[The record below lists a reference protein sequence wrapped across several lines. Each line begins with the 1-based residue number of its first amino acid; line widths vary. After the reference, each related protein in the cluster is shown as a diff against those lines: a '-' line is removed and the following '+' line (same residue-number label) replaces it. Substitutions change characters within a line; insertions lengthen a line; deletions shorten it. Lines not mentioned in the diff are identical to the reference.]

1 MLKGGN
7 VKAER
12 ERTDGLFLRA
22 PLLPTLQYESILRF
36 VYACKVKKCQNEIY
50 NKIYVCTNI
59 IICNAIQTVEFQLF
73 YVSETNVFH
82 AY

>member
-22 PLLPTLQYESILRF
+22 PLLPTLQYESILQS
-36 VYACKVKKCQNEIY
+36 YICHACEVKKCQNEIS
-50 NKIYVCTNI
+50 NKIYHIFEIGT
-59 IICNAIQTVEFQLF
+59 
-73 YVSETNVFH
+73 YVQV
-82 AY
+82 

>member
-22 PLLPTLQYESILRF
+22 PLLPTLQYESILQS
-36 VYACKVKKCQNEIY
+36 YICHACEVKKCQNEIF
-50 NKIYVCTNI
+50 NKIYHIFEMYKYNH
-59 IICNAIQTVEFQLF
+59 L
-73 YVSETNVFH
+73 
-82 AY
+82 